1 MDEVNLCSLA
11 RLLDVQ
17 TGNPMLLAA
26 SGLFATILVA
36 VFYLARQKKLRD
48 SYPSYDKIPNKI
60 LCHMAT
66 KKQLRELDGTVDVV
80 IIGSGVGGL
89 TTAAI
94 LSRVGYKV
102 VVFEQHY
109 TAGGSTH
116 VYTPHHGSGGGGDGG
131 SSSNSKKVDTD
142 FEFDVGVHYVGSQL
156 DSWKSVPRWIFS
168 WLSDGKLEW
177 SKCADV
183 YDVAYNNATGE
194 RLEFTGDPKSNR
206 QMLLEKFPHVDPKA
220 LDLYYSKCRMARL
233 VGYVD
238 FAMKAFPPSVT
249 RLVWRLGYRQL
260 YERCCL
266 GTTLE
271 VMKSCGLPKD
281 IIGAITYSYGD
292 YGTPPSRSPFV
303 MQAFME
309 NHYDGGGFFPKGGSS
324 SIAKTLIAAI
334 HRRGGLVFVSSPV
347 ERIITQP
354 TRYGPNY
361 KAVGVTVK
369 GVNIHSRRA
378 VISDAG
384 FTKTF
389 DIYDGNAPLI
399 DPAAG
404 ARQLAFVH
412 HKEFQ
417 EPSVQPSVAF
427 FYLFVG
433 LDATDDELKLTGQN
447 IWHTKNWDHDKNLNE
462 LFGKNSIEEAVKM
475 EPPLIFLSCES
486 AKDPEFNTRH
496 PGKSTVC
503 MIAWTD
509 KHWFD
514 KYTDHHGSDYLA
526 IKSKMTDTL
535 LATLYHHFP
544 LTKGHVIFTD
554 IGSPLTTNKYLGRVA
569 GEIYNLD
576 ANQDRF
582 KTLDSRVALH
592 PETTI
597 RNLFMTG
604 QDVLAVSVEG
614 ATLGGCFA
622 ASRVSTMAM
631 LSIIPLA
638 LVWVLLL

>member
-1 MDEVNLCSLA
+1 MDEANLSSLL
-11 RLLDVQ
+11 RFLDVQ
-17 TGNPMLLAA
+17 SNPVLLAA
-26 SGLFATILVA
+26 SVLLATILLA
-36 VFYLARQKKLRD
+36 VFYLVRQKKLRD
-48 SYPSYDKIPNKI
+48 SYPPYDKIPNKI

-66 KKQLRELDGTVDVV
+66 KKQLRELDGTVDIV

-89 TTAAI
+89 ATAAI
-94 LSRVGYKV
+94 LSRFGYKV

-116 VYTPHHGSGGGGDGG
+116 MYTPHGSGGGSDDG
-131 SSSNSKKVDTD
+131 KKNNTD

-156 DSWKSVPRWIFS
+156 DSWKSVPRWIFN

-206 QMLLEKFPHVDPKA
+206 QTLLEKFPHVDPKA
-220 LDLYYSKCRMARL
+220 LDLYYLKCRTARL
-233 VGYVD
+233 IGYVD
-238 FAMKAFPPSVT
+238 FVMKAFPPFVT
-249 RLVWRLGYRQL
+249 RLAWIGYRQL
-260 YERCCL
+260 YERYCL

-271 VMKSCGLPKD
+271 VMTSCGLPKD

-292 YGTPPSRSPFV
+292 YGTPPSRSPFM

-334 HRRGGLVFVSSPV
+334 QRRGGLVFASAAV
-347 ERIITQP
+347 ERVITQP
-354 TRYGPNY
+354 TRYGSNY
-361 KAVGVTVK
+361 EAVGVTVK
-369 GVNIHSRRA
+369 GINIHVKRA
-378 VISDAG
+378 VVSDAG

-389 DIYDGNAPLI
+389 DIYDGNTPLV
-399 DPAAG
+399 DPVAG
-404 ARQLAFVH
+404 AHQLAFVH

-417 EPSVQPSVAF
+417 QPSVQPSVAF

-433 LDATDDELKLTGQN
+433 LDATDDELKLPGQN
-447 IWHTKNWDHDKNLNE
+447 IWHTKDWDHDKSLNE
-462 LFGKNSIEEAVKM
+462 LFGKDSIEEAVDM
-475 EPPLIFLSCES
+475 EPPLIFLSNES
-486 AKDPEFNTRH
+486 AKDPDFNIRH

-509 KHWFD
+509 KRWFD
-514 KYTDHHGSDYLA
+514 KYTDHHGGDYLA

-544 LTKGHVIFTD
+544 LTKGHVIFSD

-569 GEIYNLD
+569 GEIYNLET
-576 ANQDRF
+576 NQDRF
-582 KTLDSRVALH
+582 KTLDARLALH
-592 PETTI
+592 PQTTI

-614 ATLGGCFA
+614 ATLSGYFVA
-622 ASRVSTMAM
+622 ARISTMAM
-631 LSIIPLA
+631 LSIVPFA
-638 LVWVLLL
+638 LFWVLVLF